1 MKRLLFW
8 VGIILLLGGV
18 NQASLLWIN
27 PYVIQVLGLA
37 AIHIILAA
45 SLNLVMGFTGQFS
58 LGHAGFMAIGAYT
71 SAAITVYGA
80 PLFPSGFLFD
90 QILFVIA
97 LFVGGIVSA
106 FFGYLIGLP
115 SLRLKGDYL
124 AIVTLGF
131 GEVIR
136 VIILNMDFV
145 GGARGFSGIPERT
158 NLFWILL
165 FMVFTLR
172 FLWKSIYSVKGL
184 SFRAVRD
191 DEIAAESL
199 GVSSTK
205 VKVTAFVWGA
215 FFAGLGGGLF
225 AHLITYLNPSSF
237 TFLKS
242 VEIVAMVVLG
252 GLGSFSGSVLAA
264 VLLSV
269 LPEFL
274 RIVSDFRM
282 VIYSLLIILIMIIKP
297 MGLMGYKEISFKFR
311 KK

>member
-1 MKRLLFW
+1 M
-8 VGIILLLGGV
+8 
-18 NQASLLWIN
+18 
-27 PYVIQVLGLA
+27 
-37 AIHIILAA
+37 
-45 SLNLVMGFTGQFS
+45 
-58 LGHAGFMAIGAYT
+58 
-71 SAAITVYGA
+71 
-80 PLFPSGFLFD
+80 
-90 QILFVIA
+90 
-97 LFVGGIVSA
+97 
-106 FFGYLIGLP
+106 IGLP

>member
-1 MKRLLFW
+1 MIKRFLFW
-8 VGIILLLGGV
+8 VGIILFLGSINFACSSWV
-18 NQASLLWIN
+18 N

-37 AIHIILAA
+37 AIHVILAA

-71 SAAITVYGA
+71 SAAITVHGA
-80 PLFPSGFLFD
+80 TIFPSGFLFD
-90 QILFVIA
+90 QILFVMA
-97 LFVGGIVSA
+97 LLIGGIVSA
-106 FFGYLIGLP
+106 FFGYMIGLP

-136 VIILNMDFV
+136 VVILNMDFV
-145 GGARGFSGIPERT
+145 GGARGFSGIPERA

-184 SFRAVRD
+184 VFRAVRD

-225 AHLITYLNPSSF
+225 AHFITYLNPSSF

-252 GLGSFSGSVLAA
+252 GLGSLSGSVLAA
-264 VLLSV
+264 LFLTM

-282 VIYSLLIILIMIIKP
+282 VIYSLLIILIMIVKP
-297 MGLMGYKEISFKFR
+297 MGLMGHREIFR
-311 KK
+311 RKTK